1 MLQITIPAVKG
12 VELWD
17 EVNECFVKTPD
28 LKEQTLQLEHSLVSI
43 SKWESK
49 WCKPFISKVDKTEE
63 ETMDYIRCMTIN
75 HNLKPDVYE
84 RLTRENIQQIHD
96 YINAPMT
103 ATTISETNSGKHNS
117 EVVTAEL
124 IYYWM
129 ISLQIP
135 VDPFE
140 KWHLNRLIT
149 LIKVFNVKNSPPKK
163 RSKREIMS
171 RNAALNAA
179 RKKQLNT
186 RG

>member
-1 MLQITIPAVKG
+1 MLRITIPAVKG
-12 VELWD
+12 TELWD
-17 EVNECFVKTPD
+17 EGSETFVKTPD

-49 WCKPFISKVDKTEE
+49 WCKPFISKKEKTDE
-63 ETMDYIRCMTIN
+63 ETI
-75 HNLKPDVYE
+75 
-84 RLTRENIQQIHD
+84 TRENLEEIRD

-103 ATTISETNSGKHNS
+103 ATTVREINSGKNNN
-117 EVVTAEL
+117 EVVTSEL

-135 VDPFE
+135 VEFQ

-163 RSKREIMS
+163 MSKREIMS

-179 RKKQLNT
+179 RRKQLNSK
-186 RG
+186 G